1 MLAPNY
7 PKQREDIHTRVV
19 DEEVVILDR
28 QQNLIHQL
36 NGTATYIWDCCDG
49 STSLQEI
56 AIQFAEAFD
65 VPQEIATRDLMVVIQ
80 QFCDLHLLV
89 YNSE

>member
-1 MLAPNY
+1 MPLPNY
-7 PKQREDIHTRVV
+7 PKQREDIHTRIV

-56 AIQFAEAFD
+56 AIQFAEEFD
-65 VPQEIATRDLMVVIQ
+65 VPQEIATRDLMAVIQ